1 LQELHSSGNPAAEA
15 SADRSSWRRRRRE
28 ESHRRYKGN
37 ERVERRPYVPVGWTS
52 RLIGVRF
59 EPVDVLEVRQPRE
72 HFRPTRVPSEV
83 DRLDQKAEMRV
94 HQDRLPVAFRVNRVR
109 VDVIV
114 EQALSLGLRTV
125 Q

>member
-1 LQELHSSGNPAAEA
+1 
-15 SADRSSWRRRRRE
+15 
-28 ESHRRYKGN
+28 
-37 ERVERRPYVPVGWTS
+37 
-52 RLIGVRF
+52 
-59 EPVDVLEVRQPRE
+59 VLEVRQPRE